1 MENIENMEK
10 QIYLRQNIQIEP
22 LVNKWFAWVHL
33 ISPATAALNLF
44 DRYVRIMDS
53 YVEYPEL
60 HADAVK
66 NPEMRGG
73 PFIDLQGEKVEEV
86 AKLIN
91 DIKENNKELYEFTVA
106 IKELHQLLKNKAK
119 GFSLEPLYEEVP
131 DKLRGYVELYYDINN
146 NACFRFF
153 EALLYKSPYY
163 AIGSQSIA
171 LSEIVKDKERPFIMS
186 TPRLP
191 GNDVIHLPISFENK
205 GLDELFKMKNTPQT
219 YEFIK
224 EKLGVD
230 IPNEDFFKSFFTTE
244 APPKYAKYEGEG
256 IRTRY
261 FGHACILVETKNV
274 SILLDPVLSYTY
286 ESDLSRYTYLDLPD
300 QIDYVLITH
309 SHQDHI
315 LLETLL
321 QIRHKVKNIIVGRNM
336 DGILE
341 DPSLKLLLDNLGF
354 ENVYELRDLDK
365 ISFKEGSITGV
376 PFLGEHHDLCINSK
390 LGYVIRVDGYSI
402 LAVADA
408 CNIEPRLYQ
417 HINKVVGDVDVLFL
431 GMECDGS
438 PASWA
443 YGPLF
448 PEVMEREADR
458 SRRGRG
464 SNFKEGKKLIEAFNC
479 KEVYVYAMGQ
489 EPWLKHILDL
499 EYTNE
504 SNPIIQSNYLIESC
518 ESNGIVAER
527 LFGEK
532 ELLSEK
538 KQKMAELTN

>member
-1 MENIENMEK
+1 MEQ
-10 QIYLRQNIQIEP
+10 QIYLKQNIQIEP

-33 ISPATAALNLF
+33 ISPAPAALNLF
-44 DRYVRIMDS
+44 ERYVRIMDS

-60 HADAVK
+60 HASAVK

-73 PFIDLQGEKVEEV
+73 PFIDLDGKRVEDV
-86 AKLIN
+86 KKLIN
-91 DIKENNKELYEFTVA
+91 EIKQNNKDLFDFKIA
-106 IKELHQLLKNKAK
+106 INDLHKLLEEKAK
-119 GFSLEPLYEEVP
+119 GFSLEPLYKEVP
-131 DKLRGYVELYYDINN
+131 DLLKGYVELYYDINN
-146 NACFRFF
+146 NASFRFF

-163 AIGSQSIA
+163 SVASQSIA
-171 LSEIVKDKERPFIMS
+171 LSEIIKDKDRPFIMS

-191 GNDVIHLPISFENK
+191 DEKVLHLPMSFDSK

-219 YEFIK
+219 FAFIK

-230 IPNEDFFKSFFTTE
+230 LPDEELFKSFFTTE
-244 APPKYAKYEGEG
+244 APPKYQKYEGDG

-341 DPSLKLLLDNLGF
+341 DPSLKLMLENLGF
-354 ENVYELRDLDK
+354 KNVFELRDLEE
-365 ISFKEGSITGV
+365 ISFREGSITGV

-390 LGYVIRVDGYSI
+390 LGYVIRVDGYSV

-408 CNIEPRLYQ
+408 CNIEPRLYE
-417 HINKVVGDVDVLFL
+417 HINRVVGNVDVLFL

-448 PEVMEREADR
+448 PKVLEREADR

-464 SNFKEGKKLIEAFNC
+464 SNFKEGLKLVEAFNC

-504 SNPIIQSNYLIESC
+504 SNPIIQSNYLIETC
-518 ESNGIVAER
+518 ESRGIVAER
-527 LFGEK
+527 LFGER
-532 ELLSEK
+532 ELLSVEK
-538 KQKMAELTN
+538 HEFSEEIIL

>member
-1 MENIENMEK
+1 MEQ
-10 QIYLRQNIQIEP
+10 QIYLKQNIQIEP

-33 ISPATAALNLF
+33 ISPATAALNLYE
-44 DRYVRIMDS
+44 RYVRIMDS

-60 HADAVK
+60 HANAVK

-73 PFIDLQGEKVEEV
+73 PFIDLDGKRVEDV
-86 AKLIN
+86 KKLIKE
-91 DIKENNKELYEFTVA
+91 IKQSNKDLFDFKVA
-106 IKELHQLLKNKAK
+106 INDLHKLLEEKAK
-119 GFSLEPLYEEVP
+119 GFSLEPLYQEVP
-131 DKLRGYVELYYDINN
+131 DVLKGYVELYYDINN

-163 AIGSQSIA
+163 SVASQSIA
-171 LSEIVKDKERPFIMS
+171 LSEIVKDKDRPFIMS

-191 GNDVIHLPISFENK
+191 DEKVLHLPMSFDSK

-219 YEFIK
+219 YDYIK
-224 EKLGVD
+224 EKLGVS
-230 IPNEDFFKSFFTTE
+230 IPDEELFKSFFTKE
-244 APPKYAKYEGEG
+244 APPKYQKYEGDG

-341 DPSLKLLLDNLGF
+341 DPSLKLALENLGF
-354 ENVYELRDLDK
+354 KNVFELRDLGE
-365 ISFKEGSITGV
+365 ISFTEGSITGV

-408 CNIEPRLYQ
+408 CNIEPRLYE
-417 HINKVVGDVDVLFL
+417 HINRVVGDVDVLFL

-448 PEVMEREADR
+448 PKVLEREADR

-464 SNFKEGKKLIEAFNC
+464 SNFKEGLKLVEAFNC

-504 SNPIIQSNYLIESC
+504 SNPIIQSNYLIETC
-518 ESNGIVAER
+518 ESRGMVAER
-527 LFGEK
+527 LFGER
-532 ELLSEK
+532 ELLSV
-538 KQKMAELTN
+538 QKVEYSEEIIL